1 MLFMYLNDIFTTQ
14 SLNLSLIRHGIFNT
28 LSLLDDKLVNSLL
41 EYPGNENCQ
50 AFQIRKKNLDAVFGW
65 IRHWKSYLDF
75 SYTLL
80 VEK

>member
-14 SLNLSLIRHGIFNT
+14 SLNLSLIRHGIFNI

-41 EYPGNENCQ
+41 EYPGNEKCL
-50 AFQIRKKNLDAVFGW
+50 AFQIQKKTLDAVFGW